1 MELLDV
7 LWVSSVSCSF
17 ISTFFVADQGT
28 VSQGLFSCCLDT
40 LVSCYKFYAID
51 LRSWDSDLKSDKREV
66 NGRSFVYMFH
76 QTFPP
81 YSTAPHRIISFLSC
95 FVVRSCMCTRVFSL
109 YSICRTDFNQN
120 RGTDRDRDREG
131 CT

>member
-1 MELLDV
+1 MYCGYHLCLVALYRHFLLQIKGQCPRD
-7 LWVSSVSCSF
+7 S
-17 ISTFFVADQGT
+17 G
-28 VSQGLFSCCLDT
+28 FSCCLDT